1 MKKLLKIICLIL
13 VAGAVLFLIISN
25 IISSSNTTPEE
36 VWDENTVLGNKDA
49 KHHYIVYTDLSCGY
63 CYRLSSV
70 LVNNEDVLRDYLSEN
85 DVKLELRVVPY
96 LGSDLAFWGAEA
108 ISCAAEDGRFWN
120 YFKEV
125 ITSLGNDFFNS
136 EAEATID
143 ENYFINVGKRVGMSE
158 KFNQCVSKHQKSKAV
173 EELGDTANRKIGG
186 AGGSGGVPYAK
197 FGKYTSNGFDQS
209 WGWNKF
215 KQMMDAGL

>member
-1 MKKLLKIICLIL
+1 M
-13 VAGAVLFLIISN
+13 
-25 IISSSNTTPEE
+25 
-36 VWDENTVLGNKDA
+36 
-49 KHHYIVYTDLSCGY
+49 
-63 CYRLSSV
+63 
-70 LVNNEDVLRDYLSEN
+70 
-85 DVKLELRVVPY
+85 
-96 LGSDLAFWGAEA
+96 
-108 ISCAAEDGRFWN
+108 
-120 YFKEV
+120 
-125 ITSLGNDFFNS
+125 ITSLGNDYFNS

>member
-1 MKKLLKIICLIL
+1 MKKLIKIIGLIL
-13 VAGAVLFLIISN
+13 VVGAVLFLIINN
-25 IISSSNTTPEE
+25 IISSSSTTPEE

-70 LVNNEDVLRDYLSEN
+70 LIDNEELLRDYLSEN
-85 DVKLELRVVPY
+85 DIKLEIRVVPY

-108 ISCAAEDGRFWN
+108 ISYAAEDGHFWS
-120 YFKEV
+120 YFKE
-125 ITSLGNDFFNS
+125 IIAALGNDYF
-136 EAEATID
+136 ID
-143 ENYFINVGKRVGMSE
+143 EVNDIKIDEDYFINIGRRVGASE
-158 KFNQCVSKHQKSKAV
+158 KFNQCVSRHQKSKDV
-173 EELGDTANRKIGG
+173 EDSGNTASRKM
-186 AGGSGGVPYAK
+186 GGSGGVPYVK

-209 WGWNKF
+209 WGWNKI

>member
-1 MKKLLKIICLIL
+1 MKKLIKIIGLIL
-13 VAGAVLFLIISN
+13 VAGAILFLIINN
-25 IISSSNTTPEE
+25 IISSSNAAPDE

-49 KHHYIVYTDLSCGY
+49 KHHYVIYTDLSCGY

-70 LVNNEDVLRDYLSEN
+70 LIDNERLLRNYLSEN
-85 DVKLELRVVPY
+85 DVKLEIRVVPY

-125 ITSLGNDFFNS
+125 ITALGDDYFAS
-136 EAEATID
+136 ETGVAID
-143 ENYFINVGKRVGMSE
+143 DEYFINIGKRAGMSE
-158 KFNQCVSKHQKSKAV
+158 KFNQCVSSHQKSATIKEYGEKAS
-173 EELGDTANRKIGG
+173 RKIGG
-186 AGGSGGVPYAK
+186 AGGTGGVPYAK

-209 WGWNKF
+209 WGWNKVE
-215 KQMMDAGL
+215 QMMDAGL

>member
-25 IISSSNTTPEE
+25 IISSSNTAPEE